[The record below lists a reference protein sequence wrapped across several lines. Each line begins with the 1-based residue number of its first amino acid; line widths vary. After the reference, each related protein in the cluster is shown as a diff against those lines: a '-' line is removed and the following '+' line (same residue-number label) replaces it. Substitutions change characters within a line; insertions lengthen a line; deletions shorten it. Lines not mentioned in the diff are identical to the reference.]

1 MPSIT
6 LDLRQAIMHKVH
18 GQDEQGL
25 RDMIEGSIDAQ
36 EAALPGLGV
45 VFEVIWKH
53 LDASKQNELL
63 SVLKQQMDRIDLK
76 PLK

>member
-6 LDLRQAIMHKVH
+6 LDLRQAVMHKIH
-18 GQDEQGL
+18 GKDEQGL
-25 RDMIEGSIDAQ
+25 REMIEGSIDAQ

-45 VFEVIWKH
+45 VFEVMWKH
-53 LDASKQNELL
+53 IDAAEQNELL
-63 SVLKQQMDRIDLK
+63 SVLKEQVDHTSLT